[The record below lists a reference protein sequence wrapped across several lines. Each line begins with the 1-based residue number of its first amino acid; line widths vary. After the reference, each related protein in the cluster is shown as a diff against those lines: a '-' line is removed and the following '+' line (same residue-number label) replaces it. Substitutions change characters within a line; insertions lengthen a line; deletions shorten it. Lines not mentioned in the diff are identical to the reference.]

1 MLAELCGVLANIGAR
16 ISSWNGPPN
25 RPRAPAMIWS
35 WTRFCAGFI
44 SPAEI
49 SR

>member
-1 MLAELCGVLANIGAR
+1 MLAELCGVLADIGRPDQQLERAAEPAAR
-16 ISSWNGPPN
+16 
-25 RPRAPAMIWS
+25 PAMIWS

-49 SR
+49 S